1 MKSRKHITVDF
12 LPFILLFH
20 SLFFCLINWNNIVD
34 LSVIC
39 FAICKLIKPCLIKT
53 ALLLLGYFRHRI
65 LMVIYQIR
73 PSRPLMFFL
82 RHRLQ
87 KMPL

>member
-12 LPFILLFH
+12 LPFILLFN

-34 LSVIC
+34 LSVIY

-53 ALLLLGYFRHRI
+53 LPTSRI
-65 LMVIYQIR
+65 
-73 PSRPLMFFL
+73 PSCFYGVVTCR
-82 RHRLQ
+82 
-87 KMPL
+87 